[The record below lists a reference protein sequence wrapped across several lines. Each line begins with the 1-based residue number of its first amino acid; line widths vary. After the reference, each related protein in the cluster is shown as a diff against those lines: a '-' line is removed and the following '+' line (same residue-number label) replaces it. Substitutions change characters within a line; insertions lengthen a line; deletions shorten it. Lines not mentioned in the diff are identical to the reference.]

1 MYIKNKA
8 SKTWN
13 FELDEHF
20 KHALAVAEGQ
30 KLPTYCIQFQNIEAI
45 ALFVQY
51 GTVIKEHFFFFFQK
65 TSLLC
70 REQFLYIFL
79 KLKGTT
85 INRLCPANSNTIIV

>member
-51 GTVIKEHFFFFFQK
+51 GTVIKEHFFFFFRKQAYFV
-65 TSLLC
+65 
-70 REQFLYIFL
+70 E
-79 KLKGTT
+79 
-85 INRLCPANSNTIIV
+85 NNSYTFF

>member
-85 INRLCPANSNTIIV
+85 INRLCPAKSNTIIV